1 MSKFLSNHATAFS
14 QTKCDGAV
22 EELTKQLNQ
31 DLSRIWN
38 SVELHKQ
45 YEDFGGKVLLRGL
58 LINYLRDMLHPDLF
72 ALSSPGMASIVML
85 RSKAST
91 TVCIVDDADDDC
103 YSQAVSSLGS
113 KMRHDCLTQKPDM
126 QHTYHLTQ
134 L

>member
-1 MSKFLSNHATAFS
+1 MKVFFSNCPTAF
-14 QTKCDGAV
+14 THTERGGAE
-22 EELTKQLNQ
+22 EELIKQLNQ

-45 YEDFGGKVLLRGL
+45 YEDFGGKVLSRCL
-58 LINYLRDMLHPDLF
+58 LINYLRDILHPDLF
-72 ALSSPGMASIVML
+72 VLSSPGMAYIVML

-91 TVCIVDDADDDC
+91 TFCIVDDADDDC
-103 YSQAVSSLGS
+103 NSQAVSSLHS
-113 KMRHDCLTQKPDM
+113 KMR